1 LIGRQNLFIPKQMLP
16 PMKKTIYCLA
26 ACFSSTVALTAP
38 TELTYW
44 DFLGG
49 GDGIRMKQIVAEF
62 NKSQT
67 EIRVNESTLTW
78 GEPFYTKVHT
88 AVVSGQTPDV
98 MTYHLS
104 HFAAGII
111 NKDLRPLTTEELAQA
126 GLKASD
132 FQKSLVDRSLELSKK
147 FGNTDQLFGVPL
159 DIHTLVLYF
168 NKTALKKAEALG
180 SDGTPTGL
188 GGIDA
193 FTKMLTTVKEKTHL
207 IPVSANV
214 YSEDPASL
222 WRMWY
227 TFFKQQ
233 NGDFLKN
240 GQLSFDDVMNQ
251 GPKSL
256 QVLADWAKQ
265 GLIPKNTGYSSMV
278 ALFSAGRA
286 VFMINGNWEV
296 PTMVDLQKASKL
308 PFEYGVAAFPKL
320 FDNQDTW
327 ADSHQLAIPNN
338 EKTPASPEKV
348 AAALKFIAYVVR
360 QVTWAG
366 GGHIPAYL
374 PVQESQEYKQMV
386 PNNEYSAQAAKNVVF
401 EPPLPIFGVGGPTFS
416 PISNFL
422 VPAVNGQIPVDQGI
436 KKFIGELEK
445 FAKQQQQ

>member
-1 LIGRQNLFIPKQMLP
+1 
-16 PMKKTIYCLA
+16 MKKAIYCLA

-49 GDGIRMKQIVAEF
+49 GDGIRMKQIVEEF
-62 NKSQT
+62 NKSQND
-67 EIRVNESTLTW
+67 IHVNESTLTW

-88 AVVSGQTPDV
+88 AVVAGQTPDV

-111 NKDLRPLTTEELAQA
+111 GKDLRPITTEELAQA

-147 FGNTDQLFGVPL
+147 YGQTDQLFGVPL
-159 DIHTLVLYF
+159 DIHTIVLYY
-168 NKTALKKAEALG
+168 NKTALQKAGLLG
-180 SDGTPTGL
+180 ADGKPSGTDS
-188 GGIDA
+188 IES
-193 FTKMLTTVKEKTHL
+193 FTKMLAAAKAKTHL
-207 IPVSANV
+207 IPVAWSGT
-214 YSEDPASL
+214 SSDDPATC
-222 WRMWY
+222 WRLWY

-233 NGDFLKN
+233 NGDFLKD
-240 GQLSFDDVMNQ
+240 GQLSFENVANQ
-251 GPKSL
+251 GSKAL
-256 QVLADWAKQ
+256 QVLADWAKD
-265 GLIPKNTGYSSMV
+265 GLIPKNTTYASMV
-278 ALFSAGRA
+278 ALFTAGRS
-286 VFMINGNWEV
+286 VFMVNGNWEV
-296 PTMVDLQKASKL
+296 PTLVDLQKQGKL
-308 PFEYGVAAFPKL
+308 SFEYGIAAFPKL

-348 AAALKFIAYVVR
+348 AAALKFIAYVVK

-374 PVQESQEYKQMV
+374 PVQDSDAYKQMV
-386 PNNEYSAQAAKNVVF
+386 PNNQYSPQAAKDVVF
-401 EPPLPIFGVGGPTFS
+401 EPPLPIFGVGGPTFT

-422 VPAVNGQIPVDQGI
+422 IPAVNGQLPVDQGI
-436 KKFIGELEK
+436 RHFTEELEK
-445 FAKQQQQ
+445 FAKQQQ

>member
-1 LIGRQNLFIPKQMLP
+1 
-16 PMKKTIYCLA
+16 MKKAIYCLA

-49 GDGIRMKQIVAEF
+49 GDGIRMKQIVEEF
-62 NKSQT
+62 NKGQND
-67 EIRVNESTLTW
+67 IHVNESTLTW

-88 AVVSGQTPDV
+88 AVVAGQTPDV

-111 NKDLRPLTTEELAQA
+111 GKDLRPITTEELTQA

-147 FGNTDQLFGVPL
+147 YGQSDQLFGVPL
-159 DIHTLVLYF
+159 DIHTLVLYY
-168 NKTALKKAEALG
+168 NKTALQKAGLLG
-180 SDGTPTGL
+180 SDGKPTGL
-188 GGIDA
+188 DGIDP
-193 FTKMLTTVKEKTHL
+193 FTKMLTEAKAKTHL
-207 IPVSANV
+207 IPVSENM

-222 WRMWY
+222 WRLWY
-227 TFFKQQ
+227 TFFRQQ
-233 NGDFLKN
+233 DGDFLKN
-240 GQLSFDDVMNQ
+240 GQLSFDDVSNQ
-251 GPKSL
+251 GTKSL
-256 QVLADWAKQ
+256 QLIADWAKE

-296 PTMVDLQKASKL
+296 PTMVDLKKQGKL
-308 PFEYGVAAFPKL
+308 PFEYGVAALPK
-320 FDNQDTW
+320 FFGNQDTW

-348 AAALKFIAYVVR
+348 AAALKFIAYVVK

-374 PVQESQEYKQMV
+374 PVQESAEYKQMV
-386 PNNEYSAQAAKNVVF
+386 PNNEYSPQASQDVDF
-401 EPPLPIFGVGGPTFS
+401 EPPLPIFGVGGPTFA

-422 VPAVNGQIPVDQGI
+422 VPAVNGQLSVDQGI
-436 KKFIGELEK
+436 KQFTGELEK

>member
-1 LIGRQNLFIPKQMLP
+1 
-16 PMKKTIYCLA
+16 MKKAIYCLA
-26 ACFSSTVALTAP
+26 ACFYSTVALTAP

-67 EIRVNESTLTW
+67 EIHVNESTLTW

-180 SDGTPTGL
+180 SDGSPTGL
-188 GGIDA
+188 DGIDA

-445 FAKQQQQ
+445 FAKQQPQ